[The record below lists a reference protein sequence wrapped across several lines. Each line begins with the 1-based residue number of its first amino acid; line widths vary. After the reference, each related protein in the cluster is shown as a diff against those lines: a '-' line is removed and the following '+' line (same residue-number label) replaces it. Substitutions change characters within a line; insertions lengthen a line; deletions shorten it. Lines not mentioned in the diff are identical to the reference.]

1 MLCCEER
8 QLETAQPIKH
18 QMQDIPILTH
28 PNIKPGIHEGTPSR
42 SAAKY
47 RAALLQMA
55 AGRRFTHWVTL
66 TTHDDYTLTRANE
79 RLRRWRV
86 EVFRRLHGRRFFDL
100 PEDQRV
106 YYIGCP
112 ELGMSGRP
120 HFHLACWVPD
130 ELHAQFVDVGRQRWQ
145 AIVPT
150 GRFHQEPFGDGPN
163 AVRYRLGYA
172 GKQLHARS
180 DLPFVDSRIY
190 R

>member
-1 MLCCEER
+1 MPNIPLIPN
-8 QLETAQPIKH
+8 L
-18 QMQDIPILTH
+18 DIPFATH
-28 PNIKPGIHEGTPSR
+28 RETPLR
-42 SAAKY
+42 PAAKY

-66 TTHDDYTLTRANE
+66 TTHDEYTLARAND

-112 ELGMSGRP
+112 ELGLSGHP

-130 ELHAQFVDVGRQRWQ
+130 KLHDLFVEVGCQRWES
-145 AIVPT
+145 IVPT
-150 GRFHQEPFGDGPN
+150 GRFHQVPFGEGPN

-172 GKQLHARS
+172 GKELHAGS
-180 DLPFVDSRIY
+180 DLQFVDSRIY